1 MCVRH
6 RGHCLF
12 IILHYTYLNTIYRV
26 ATSRKWHKHVLTK
39 FSPRKINQFVCYCST
54 EQKKPFNVI
63 VRHQQKYFHHIIII
77 STRLTTAISVS
88 TLIERTYTNT
98 DILWL
103 RKELLISYRE
113 VSSVRILYILHYDT
127 VNKFFFVYLWSFFVC
142 TLLVQL

>member
-1 MCVRH
+1 MGNLCICLVIRPELVTHLCVKH
-6 RGHCLF
+6 GGHCSLHSL
-12 IILHYTYLNTIYRV
+12 LHYITYLNIIYRV

-88 TLIERTYTNT
+88 TLI
-98 DILWL
+98 
-103 RKELLISYRE
+103 
-113 VSSVRILYILHYDT
+113 DT
-127 VNKFFFVYLWSFFVC
+127 HAQTQTFSD
-142 TLLVQL
+142 